1 MVTGT
6 FIISDLA
13 FSCLIYLHYM
23 YLPYVAEAS
32 PAPLEAPP
40 TGPPLIIMPPSKM
53 KSTFHFKLLL
63 MQLFTRKKLQ

>member
-1 MVTGT
+1 
-6 FIISDLA
+6 
-13 FSCLIYLHYM
+13 M

-53 KSTFHFKLLL
+53 KTVSTTFYVKLV
-63 MQLFTRKKLQ
+63 QINLFIRKK